1 MHAQFLKGIS
11 LFPKKASRDNNHE
24 IYSHRLKCGA
34 SEANMH
40 VAQSLALLLPALS

>member
-11 LFPKKASRDNNHE
+11 LFPKKASRDNNHV

-40 VAQSLALLLPALS
+40 CCCLHYPSQGDE